1 MLSMPSL
8 PRSFVWLFVVACG
21 VRAAPAQEPAAPEV
35 VVVEGRVVD
44 MRGEGVPAAKV
55 WVTTWR
61 EPDTVLARSGADGD
75 GFFRIGKVPKLE
87 GLQLRAAS
95 EGYCT
100 GVEYLGSD
108 SVATVNLQ
116 SATTVRGT
124 LRDRAGKPVANAT
137 VCARVDGRVLHY
149 VMVQAK
155 TDAEGRFELAAVPL
169 APIHVGAWIPGDGL
183 AHTLLHVAK
192 ATDLDL
198 RPDATPTTRLRVQID
213 GVPADALGDITLSL
227 LPYVDG
233 SLRELPPP
241 LHRMRPS
248 ATESVLDAMPD
259 WEYRVSPS
267 STTWVF
273 APRERKA
280 EPGKGPHVLKF
291 TGTPR
296 HDTKLACPIV
306 VTGPD
311 GKPVAGVTF
320 VMRASNGGNRSR
332 GTSDADGKLTMES
345 PLGIGSEAI
354 LYSVDDR
361 WVTDQE
367 KVARAN
373 RYSDPRDLNDHEF
386 VVDPS
391 QPVEVRLA
399 PASSVAGRLLR
410 ADGRPAAFV
419 SVELEE
425 SSPNRM
431 PHWMAMAY
439 ATTDRDGNYRFPR
452 LHHIAAPLRVHAAS
466 PLGEWAGEPFDLGK
480 PGTVVKLPD
489 AKLGET
495 AAIEGVLRDAQQQP
509 VGGVRVWLR
518 DWDMATGGQRS
529 GSVVETL
536 TDAQGRYRFVG
547 VPLGGA
553 WLQLLAESGERHP
566 TARAVEPFEVEA
578 GKTYTFDLQLPEAK

>member
-1 MLSMPSL
+1 MPSL
-8 PRSFVWLFVVACG
+8 PRSFVWLFVAVCG
-21 VRAAPAQEPAAPEV
+21 VQPAPAQEPAAPETM
-35 VVVEGRVVD
+35 VVEGRVVD

-55 WVTTWR
+55 WVTTWG
-61 EPDTVLARSGADGD
+61 EPHTVLARGGADGD

-87 GLQLRAAS
+87 NLQVRAAS

-100 GVEYLGSD
+100 GVEYLGNG
-108 SVATVNLQ
+108 SVATVHLQ

-124 LRDRAGKPVANAT
+124 LRDRAGKPVPNTT
-137 VCARVDGRVLHY
+137 VCARVHGRVLDY
-149 VMVQAK
+149 VMVLAK

-169 APIHVGAWIPGDGL
+169 APIHLAAWIPGDGL
-183 AHTLLHVAK
+183 AQTMLHMAR
-192 ATDLDL
+192 AMDLEL
-198 RPDATPTTRLRVQID
+198 RPDATPTTRLVVQID

-241 LHRMRPS
+241 LNHLRPS
-248 ATESVLDAMPD
+248 AAESVLDAMPD
-259 WEYRVSPS
+259 CEYRVSPS
-267 STTWVF
+267 STKWAF

-296 HDTKLACPIV
+296 RDSKLACPIV

-311 GKPVAGVTF
+311 GKPAAGVTF

-332 GTSDADGKLTMES
+332 GTTDADGKLTLES
-345 PLGIGSEAI
+345 PLGIGTEAI
-354 LYSVDDR
+354 LYSVDER

-367 KVARAN
+367 KIARAN
-373 RYSDPRDLNDHEF
+373 RYLDPRDLNDHEF

-391 QPVEVRLA
+391 KPVEVRLA

-425 SSPNRM
+425 SRPNRM
-431 PHWMAMAY
+431 PLWMGLAY
-439 ATTDRDGNYRFPR
+439 ATTDRDGNYRFPG
-452 LHHIAAPLRVHAAS
+452 LHHIAAPLRVHSAS
-466 PLGEWAGEPFDLGK
+466 VLGEWAGEPFDLSK

-489 AKLGET
+489 AKLGEPAT
-495 AAIEGVLRDAQQQP
+495 VEGVLRDAQQQP

-518 DWDMATGGQRS
+518 DWDMVRGSQSS
-529 GSVVETL
+529 GSLVETL
-536 TDAQGRYRFVG
+536 TDAQGRYRFLG

-553 WLQLLAESGERHP
+553 WLQLLAEPGERN
-566 TARAVEPFEVEA
+566 AWEKAVEPFEVEA
-578 GKTYTFDLQLPEAK
+578 GKTYTFDLQLPDAK